1 MKYLF
6 IFPFILSSMLLASAT
21 DNKETLRTKKHINEQ
36 IEKEKKYAK
45 EQRFYSG
52 KDYNLKESE
61 VNMDSVKNLPDIP
74 DDNEDFDMNDAYD

>member
-1 MKYLF
+1 M
-6 IFPFILSSMLLASAT
+6 ASAT